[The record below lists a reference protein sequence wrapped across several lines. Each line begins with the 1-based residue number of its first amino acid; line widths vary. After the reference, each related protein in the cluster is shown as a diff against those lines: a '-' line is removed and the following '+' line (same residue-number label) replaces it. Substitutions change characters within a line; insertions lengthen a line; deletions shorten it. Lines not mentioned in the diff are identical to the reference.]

1 MGFLIVFIV
10 KTVQMYGRKCS
21 FENFRGSIV
30 KKQPPDRGLD
40 RSMHGFGLMLLHN
53 AVRFGLCLAD
63 SLQTLA

>member
-30 KKQPPDRGLD
+30 KQLPDRDLD
-40 RSMHGFGLMLLHN
+40 RPMHGFGLMLLHN